1 MIRAPDVARAKVTMK
16 IDIDQLTEFELT
28 DLNHRIVARLRMF
41 AQLRAHTSMLEFKVG
56 ERVSFDSEDGRRI
69 TGMLVRY
76 NKNTVSLVTDD
87 GHRWNVS
94 PALQA
99 RRDEQPEPA
108 IPERGRIPQGMS
120 HPGPGEANRT
130 SGPAV

>member
-1 MIRAPDVARAKVTMK
+1 MIRALDFVSKVTMK
-16 IDIDQLTEFELT
+16 IDIDQLTESELI

-69 TGMLVRY
+69 VGMLVRY
-76 NKNTVSLVTDD
+76 NKKTVSLVTDD

-94 PALQA
+94 PALLTRA
-99 RRDEQPEPA
+99 ETSSPN
-108 IPERGRIPQGMS
+108 PQS
-120 HPGPGEANRT
+120 QNVVA
-130 SGPAV
+130 